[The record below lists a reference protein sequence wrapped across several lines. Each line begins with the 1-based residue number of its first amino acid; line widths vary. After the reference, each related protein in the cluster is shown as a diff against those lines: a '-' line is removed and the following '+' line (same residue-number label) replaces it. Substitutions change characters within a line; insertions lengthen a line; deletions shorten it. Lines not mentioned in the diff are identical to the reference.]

1 MADDILPLS
10 STFPEAT
17 EADWLASVEKTL
29 KGRGIDAIT
38 RTTADGLKIRPLYR
52 ESDFPASGDPLGT
65 PGTAPY
71 LRGASAAPD
80 PWLPWDIRQAFTN
93 ASLITTREEILR
105 DLERGVSSIELC
117 VDASG
122 AAGIQLCTPPD
133 FSIALDGVDASIA
146 PIALDPVTSA
156 GTREAALL
164 AAWAEGRSGA
174 DEMKLDFNMD
184 PLGALARTGRL
195 TGGLETAFAELGA
208 LAGVLVA
215 RHPLANLVRFDARV
229 VHEAGGSEAQ
239 ELAALIAAG
248 VDTLRRLAPHMD
260 AASVNAK
267 AIFCLALDANY
278 GIGVAKL
285 RAARRLWARI
295 EEALELEAKPMRL
308 QGYSSARMLTR
319 YDSWTNM
326 LRNTGAAFA
335 GAVGGADI
343 LTIRPFNEPLG
354 TPEELGRRIARNTQI
369 IAMEES
375 QLGRVA
381 DPTGGAWFTET
392 FANELAEAAWAE
404 FQKIESE
411 GGYAASLMAGAFQAR
426 ISAMRE
432 ARAKDIAKRK
442 IPVTGVSEFPL
453 LDEIAAPVA
462 DAPHIRHHAEITD
475 EALQA
480 LVADVPPEGADVT
493 AEALAPIHLG
503 ADFEALRDEAAA
515 AKDQPAI
522 FLATL
527 GPLAEFTARA
537 DFARNLFA
545 AGGLAAKDAP
555 VPPTDAAGIAAA
567 FKASGCRIAC
577 ICGSDAR
584 YAEEADAAA
593 KALKDA
599 GAQHVWI
606 AGKHEGE
613 GIDSNIFM
621 GCDVLHAL
629 KLAHAELGLS

>member
-10 STFPEAT
+10 SSFPEST
-17 EADWLASVEKTL
+17 EADWMASVEKAL
-29 KGRGIDAIT
+29 KGRGLEAIT

-52 ESDFPASGDPLGT
+52 ESDFPAAENPLGT
-65 PGTAPY
+65 PGAAPY
-71 LRGASAAPD
+71 LRGATAAPN

-93 ASLITTREEILR
+93 ASPAETHAEILR
-105 DLERGVSSIELC
+105 DLERGVSSVELS
-117 VDASG
+117 VDPTG
-122 AAGIQLCTPPD
+122 ANGVQAVTQMDVTVILE
-133 FSIALDGVDASIA
+133 GVDPTIA
-146 PIALDPVTSA
+146 GIALDPVATS

-164 AAWAEGRSGA
+164 AEWAGDAA
-174 DEMKLDFNMD
+174 DAQLDFNMD

-195 TGGLETAFAELGA
+195 AGGLDAAFAEAGA
-208 LAGVLVA
+208 LATALAG
-215 RHPLANLVRFDARV
+215 RFPKANLFRIDARP

-239 ELAALIAAG
+239 ELAALIASA
-248 VDTLRRLAPHMD
+248 VDTLRRLGPHMD
-260 AASVNAK
+260 AATVIGK
-267 AIFCLALDANY
+267 TIFCVSLDANY

-285 RAARRLWARI
+285 RAARRLWARV
-295 EEALELEAKPMRL
+295 EEALGLEAKPMRL
-308 QGYSSARMLTR
+308 QGYTSARMLTR
-319 YDSWTNM
+319 YDAWTNM
-326 LRNTGAAFA
+326 LRGTGAAFA

-343 LTIRPFNEPLG
+343 LTVRAFNEPLG
-354 TPEELGRRIARNTQI
+354 TPEELGRRIARNTQL

-404 FQKIESE
+404 FQAIEGE
-411 GGYAASLMAGAFQAR
+411 GGFAASLMAGAFQTRVA
-426 ISAMRE
+426 AVRE

-462 DAPHIRHHAEITD
+462 DAPAVKANAVLSD
-475 EALQA
+475 AALKA
-480 LVADVPPEGADVT
+480 LVGDLPAAGADAA
-493 AEALAPIHLG
+493 AEPLAPIRLG
-503 ADFEALRDEAAA
+503 ATFEALRDKAAAA
-515 AKDQPAI
+515 AKPPAI

-527 GPLAEFTARA
+527 GPLAEYTARA

-545 AGGLAAKDAP
+545 AGGLSAKDAP
-555 VPPTDAAGIAAA
+555 VPPNSPADTVAA

-577 ICGSDAR
+577 ICGADAR
-584 YAEEADAAA
+584 YAEEADATAQ
-593 KALKDA
+593 ALKAA
-599 GAQHVWI
+599 GAAHVWI

-613 GIDSNIFM
+613 GIDSQIFM